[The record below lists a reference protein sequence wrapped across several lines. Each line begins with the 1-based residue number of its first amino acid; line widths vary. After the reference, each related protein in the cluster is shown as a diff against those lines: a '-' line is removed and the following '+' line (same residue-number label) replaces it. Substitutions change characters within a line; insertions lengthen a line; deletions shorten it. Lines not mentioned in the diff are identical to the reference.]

1 MPVIAVGRDK
11 LFVALGRHYTD
22 DEFQDLCFQYGV
34 ELDDVT
40 TERQQLQK
48 ETASATTEGDSS
60 KGSLDDDEVLYK
72 IDIPANRYDMLCLEG
87 IARALN
93 IFNRS
98 KECSVSYRLAD
109 MTGRAPLRLTIKAE
123 TALVRPF
130 MVAAVLRGIKFD
142 ATRYKSFIDLQDKLH
157 QNLCRQ
163 RSLVAIGTHD
173 LDSLQPPFTYEALPP
188 EAISFV
194 PLKQSKAF
202 RADELMEF
210 YAANDKKLRKYVP
223 IIRDSVVFPVVMDS
237 KRTVMSLPPVIN
249 SAHTAISLE
258 TKDVFIDVTATDLSK
273 AKTVLN
279 ILCTMFSEY
288 AADPFTTEPVEVVDA
303 QGKSTLYPDLSPS
316 EMTVPVST
324 INGYIGVDLPGQQL
338 AESLAR
344 MALSGR
350 LSDDGSLVHVS
361 VPPTR
366 CDVLHACDVIED
378 AAIAFGYNN
387 IQDALPNCVTVGKEL
402 PINELSEALRGELA
416 QAGYTE
422 VLTWALVSHAENF
435 SKLRRPDDGR
445 TAVVLSNPATVEF
458 EVCRT
463 SLLPGALKTLSESR
477 SSALPLR
484 LFEVGDVVL
493 LDDSAETGAR
503 NERRLCAVCCAHGNT
518 FEAMHGLL
526 GWIMR
531 ALGVPPHIAGHE
543 IPEGTFEQWQPDKFK
558 GYYSWESSSDAT
570 FFEGRQAKICAE
582 GRAIGTFG
590 IIHPDVSTAFRIAAP
605 VAALEITLEP
615 FVFDHLHNRLP
626 THLVP
631 CS

>member
-11 LFVALGRHYTD
+11 LFHALGRQYSD
-22 DEFQDLCFQYGV
+22 DEFQALCFQYGV

-40 TERQQLQK
+40 TENQQLQK
-48 ETASATTEGDSS
+48 ETAGAKDGGVLTGTVDN
-60 KGSLDDDEVLYK
+60 DEVLYK

-93 IFNRS
+93 IFNTPAKS
-98 KECSVSYRLAD
+98 GVLYKLAD
-109 MTGRAPLRLTIKAE
+109 MTGRPPLRLTIKAE

-173 LDSLQPPFTYEALPP
+173 LATVQPPFTYEALPP

-194 PLKQSKAF
+194 PLKQSKVF

-210 YAANDKKLRKYVP
+210 YAANDKKLGKFVP
-223 IIRDSVVFPVVMDS
+223 IIQDSVVYPVVMDS
-237 KRTVMSLPPVIN
+237 RRTVMSMPPIIN
-249 SAHTAISLE
+249 GAHSAITLE
-258 TKDVFIDVTATDLSK
+258 TTDVFIDVTATDLSK
-273 AKTVLN
+273 AKIVLN

-288 AADPFTTEPVEVVDA
+288 AAEPFTTEPVEVIDA
-303 QGKSTLYPDLSPS
+303 LGNSTLYPDLSPS
-316 EMTVPVST
+316 KMTVPVSL
-324 INGYIGVDLPGQQL
+324 INNYIGTDIPGHQL
-338 AESLAR
+338 ADSLSK
-344 MALSGR
+344 MALSGT
-350 LSDDGSLVHVS
+350 LSDDGTLVHVS

-366 CDVLHACDVIED
+366 CDVLHTCDVIED

-387 IQDALPNCVTVGKEL
+387 IRGCMPSCVTVGQEL
-402 PINELSEALRGELA
+402 PINELCEALRGEMA

-435 SKLRRPDDGR
+435 GKLRRVDDGR
-445 TAVVLSNPATVEF
+445 SAVVLSNPATAEF

-477 SSALPLR
+477 SNALPLR

-493 LDDSAETGAR
+493 LDEAAETGAR
-503 NERRLCAVCCAHGNT
+503 NERRLCAVCCAHANT

-526 GWIMR
+526 SWIMR
-531 ALGVPPHIAGHE
+531 ALGVPARIPGQP
-543 IPEGTFEQWQPDKFK
+543 IPEGTSEDRQPEKFK
-558 GYYSWESSSDAT
+558 GFYTWEKSSDAT
-570 FFEGRQAKICAE
+570 FFEGRQATILAE
-582 GRAIGTFG
+582 GRSIGSFG
-590 IIHPDVSTAFRIAAP
+590 IVHPEILTSFRIPAP
-605 VAALEITLEP
+605 VAALEINIEP

-626 THLVP
+626 THLAP
-631 CS
+631 C